1 MRFLVLVAVFALSAC
16 TSHIQKPEAPDD
28 LIERDSMVVILRE
41 LVVLEA
47 HVELRYQQVTNYY
60 KIMSASGKACLKR
73 YNVSPERFDRS
84 YDYYVSRQQELQ
96 SIYSEVLDSLNRE
109 VNQLQVQSGLEPDT
123 SAKIPDVVKP
133 FEDD

>member
-1 MRFLVLVAVFALSAC
+1 MRFFAFVLVMVLSGC
-16 TSHIQKPEAPDD
+16 SSHIQKPDAPDD
-28 LIERDSMVVILRE
+28 LIGRDSMVTILRE

-47 HVELRYQQVTNYY
+47 HVELRYQQVQNYQ
-60 KIMSASGKACLKR
+60 KLMTASGKACLKHFH
-73 YNVSPERFDRS
+73 VTPERFGRS

-109 VNQLQVQSGLEPDT
+109 VNQLQAEGIRDVDT
-123 SAKIPDVVKP
+123 AATGPDVVKP